1 MIVNAKHPRHTT
13 HKLHQVGTSWDPLA
27 DWYDGWVGKEGSLHH
42 RKLAIPAVLEL
53 LAPRSGE
60 KILDIGAGQGV
71 LVPHITESGASYVGI
86 EASSRLLQIARK
98 YHGQQGRFIQGDAR
112 RLHKLP
118 GLHAGMFDAAVFLL
132 SIQDMNPL
140 PSILEAVAW
149 VLRGGGR
156 LVLLMTHPC
165 FRVPRQS
172 GWGWQ
177 EERKVQYRRI
187 DRYLTPLSVPM
198 KTYPGQHE
206 GTTFSFHRPLQEYVN
221 SLAQYGLLL
230 DQMKEVATY
239 KSARNGQHARA
250 ENLAQQ
256 EIPLFLG
263 LRARKL

>member
-1 MIVNAKHPRHTT
+1 MIVSTKYPRHSA
-13 HKLHQVGTSWDPLA
+13 QNSRAARTSWDPLA

-42 RKLAIPAVLEL
+42 RRLAIPAVLEL
-53 LAPRSGE
+53 LAPQTGE

-71 LVPHITESGASYVGI
+71 LVPHIAGSGAAYVGV
-86 EASSRLLQIARK
+86 EASPRLLQIARK
-98 YHGQQGRFIQGDAR
+98 RHGHTGRFIQGDASQLQR
-112 RLHKLP
+112 LP
-118 GLHAGMFDAAVFLL
+118 GLHEGMFDAAVFLL
-132 SIQDMNPL
+132 SIQDMDPL
-140 PSILEAVAW
+140 PSILESVAW

-177 EERKVQYRRI
+177 EERKMQYRRI

-198 KTYPGQHE
+198 KAYPGQQQ
-206 GTTFSFHRPLQEYVN
+206 GTTLSFHRPLQEYVN
-221 SLAQYGLLL
+221 CLAECGLLL
-230 DQMKEVATY
+230 DQMKEIATY
-239 KSARNGQHARA
+239 KVVSGGQHARA